1 MLWVKG
7 AKRTPR
13 GGTRRVKT
21 SCGDYWNPSAWRKG
35 ASSVR
40 RILANWRRLS
50 RSGGNSLTTRLSTQH
65 LLGYDDTCSVRA
77 AGSFLA
83 ASAHGERTTT
93 FAGPS
98 PSWSECWLKR
108 QLGGGSGSSTLV
120 IWALPFAPASSDGGT
135 RPTSIEPC
143 PATSRRWAAS
153 GPQTVAG
160 RCTLKILP
168 TRYGAAIYVSA
179 HWPTWNEQP
188 SSINKPPQD
197 LANDLP
203 SGRVA

>member
-1 MLWVKG
+1 MGERCQSNPEEG
-7 AKRTPR
+7 AGRA
-13 GGTRRVKT
+13 KT
-21 SCGDYWNPSAWRKG
+21 SCGDYWNPSAKRKG

-40 RILANWRRLS
+40 GTSANWRRLS
-50 RSGGNSLTTRLSTQH
+50 RSGDNSLTTRLSTQH
-65 LLGYDDTCSVRA
+65 LQGYDDTCFVRA
-77 AGSFLA
+77 ADSFSA
-83 ASAHGERTTT
+83 ASAHGGRTTT

-98 PSWSECWLKR
+98 PSWSECWPKHP
-108 QLGGGSGSSTLV
+108 LGGGSGSSTSV

-135 RPTSIEPC
+135 RLTSIEPY
-143 PATSRRWAAS
+143 PAMSRRCAAS

-188 SSINKPPQD
+188 SSINKPLQD
-197 LANDLP
+197 SANDLP